1 MRQCY
6 EQVYYPQYWT
16 KYLEDRKGI
25 GGRNLD
31 RNRKFYIY
39 FCEVFDYFCQ
49 QFSSRRNT
57 GHCAI
62 SPYKTENFLVRPNLL
77 RH

>member
-1 MRQCY
+1 MNKYITRNIGQNTWKI
-6 EQVYYPQYWT
+6 ERELGGEIWT
-16 KYLEDRKGI
+16 GI
-25 GGRNLD
+25 ES
-31 RNRKFYIY
+31 FI

-49 QFSSRRNT
+49 QFSSRRKT

>member
-1 MRQCY
+1 MN
-6 EQVYYPQYWT
+6 
-16 KYLEDRKGI
+16 KYITRNIGQNTWKIEREL

-49 QFSSRRNT
+49 QFSSRRKT